1 MWCSFHG
8 ILMKQSS
15 FSKGTKTTLL
25 AAHWSLTME
34 LNKPWVSPWAW
45 RNEFCCGKMGMRK
58 KAWWTSPHVQ
68 PWPPGSQG
76 WAGDLPSLAIV
87 KMKKKKKK
95 GKKRSFWTWILEL
108 VLLGFF
114 LHFFLQPT
122 SQCLH
127 SPPSCR
133 AAGSP
138 GLAQQVLTHSR
149 PPFVSPG
156 SSQVPELFKWLD
168 LAYVLMSGSC

>member
-87 KMKKKKKK
+87 KIKKKKKREK
-95 GKKRSFWTWILEL
+95 AKLLDMNPWTCAFR
-108 VLLGFF
+108 LLSS
-114 LHFFLQPT
+114 LLSPAYKSVPAQPSLLQSGWEPRT
-122 SQCLH
+122 C
-127 SPPSCR
+127 P
-133 AAGSP
+133 AGSD
-138 GLAQQVLTHSR
+138 
-149 PPFVSPG
+149 PFKASLCE
-156 SSQVPELFKWLD
+156 SW
-168 LAYVLMSGSC
+168 